1 MSMIAAFLKFLVEW
15 QIRWQYRREGKED
28 PGTDPIFKHHK
39 FTNLAP
45 ELDWGSQFLREEILP
60 LLLSTNPISEALSSV
75 LFKSITYR
83 LMNKVETFIRCPVG
97 IPDLPEA
104 EKFLEFVKNEM
115 DKGFPVFT
123 SVHQNMGWERY
134 MQIVHFCQKNI
145 LILCDQLRGCSV
157 LEVLL

>member
-1 MSMIAAFLKFLVEW
+1 M
-15 QIRWQYRREGKED
+15 
-28 PGTDPIFKHHK
+28 DPIFKHHK
-39 FTNLAP
+39 FTNLAA

-97 IPDLPEA
+97 IPDLPA
-104 EKFLEFVKNEM
+104 ADKFLEFEKNVM

-123 SVHQNMGWERY
+123 SVH
-134 MQIVHFCQKNI
+134 
-145 LILCDQLRGCSV
+145 
-157 LEVLL
+157 